1 MLTSNLRLELEKTN
15 ALFHRWSSQQ
25 QDCLHTTTKEYQ
37 RVIEECDSTAQALV
51 ETNEQLENS
60 RALNDAI
67 KQQQQSEIQQYLSH
81 QSHLQKELHNLEI
94 QSQALNVE
102 EKEMEEQLS
111 LAKEQHDLK
120 KKKMEQALKDLTH
133 GTKYYAMLGLD
144 FQKAENDCMKFIF
157 SQIDRHSPMK
167 IFYFLIY
174 VDDHNQYQLVET
186 NPTLNEQAVNG
197 LMKELN
203 TSNDIGR
210 FVYQMR
216 QLFRQWVVK

>member
-1 MLTSNLRLELEKTN
+1 MLTSNLRLELEQTN

-25 QDCLHTTTKEYQ
+25 EDWLLTTTKEYQ

-60 RALNDAI
+60 RGLNDAI
-67 KQQQQSEIQQYLSH
+67 KLQQQSEIQQYLSH
-81 QSHLQKELHNLEI
+81 QSHLQKELHGLEM
-94 QSQALNVE
+94 QSQALEVE
-102 EKEMEEQLS
+102 EKQMEEQLS
-111 LAKEQHDLK
+111 LAKEQHEMK

-157 SQIDRHSPMK
+157 SQIDRNHPMK
-167 IFYFLIY
+167 IFYFLIF
-174 VDDHNQYQLVET
+174 VDERNQYQLVET
-186 NPTLNEQAVNG
+186 NPTLDGQAVNG

-203 TSNDIGR
+203 TSNDIAR
-210 FVYQMR
+210 FVLGMR
-216 QLFRQWVVK
+216 QLFRHI